1 MNFLAR
7 DTFPFPQ
14 DFWDNID
21 KTVVDTV
28 RKNLVGRKF
37 LTIFGPLGAGTISV
51 QIDDISSVEEIAEGA
66 VRTSGRTLIEVP
78 QIFEDFI
85 LRWRDI
91 ENSEM
96 TGAPVDLSRAIVAA
110 QAMARKEDSLIFF
123 GNEFLGYEGLM
134 NASGTMKMKRGDWST
149 GENAFSDI
157 AKGLSS
163 FESKGIIGRCAL
175 IVSPDLFVQLQRIQ
189 PALGMMEAERI
200 RQMLGGSLFIAPVLG
215 KDKAVLVCA
224 EPQYMDLAVGKDME
238 TGYLEPKDFNHV
250 FRIIETA
257 ALRIKC
263 RDAIIVY
270 E

>member
-21 KTVVDTV
+21 RTVVETV
-28 RKNLVGRKF
+28 RKNLIGRKF
-37 LTIFGPLGAGTISV
+37 ISIFGPLGAGTISV
-51 QIDDISSVEEIAEGA
+51 QIDDLSSVEETADGA
-66 VRTSGRTLIEVP
+66 VRTSGRNLVELP
-78 QIFEDFI
+78 QIFEDFT
-85 LRWRDI
+85 LSWRDI

-96 TGAPVDLSRAIVAA
+96 TGSPLDLSRAIIAS

-123 GNEFLGYEGLM
+123 GNEFLGCEGLL
-134 NASGTMKMKRGDWST
+134 NAKGTTKMKREDWST
-149 GENAFSDI
+149 GEHAFSDI
-157 AKGLSS
+157 AKGLSV

-175 IVSPDLFVQLQRIQ
+175 AVSPDIFVLLQRIQ
-189 PALGMMEAERI
+189 PALGMMEADRI
-200 RQMLGGSLFIAPVLG
+200 KQMLGGLLFIAPVLG
-215 KDKAVLVCA
+215 KNKAVLVCA
-224 EPQYMDLAVGKDME
+224 EPQYLDLAVGKDME
-238 TGYLEPKDFNHV
+238 TGYLEPNDFNHT
-250 FRIIETA
+250 FRIMETA